1 MPLFNGGF
9 SMNYFKRSFWNFSM
23 ISIPKGMLLFIA
35 TLFLVM
41 GGTGYSLG
49 NFSVLEHNKV
59 VDQNGFIHLFGE
71 IRNISN
77 ETQKTITAHA
87 DFYNKEGRIIG
98 NGSGIA
104 SLRSLNIGKISPFE
118 IVFLDKNH
126 NNQFFNYTLNFTSE
140 AGVDRADDLVVTE
153 LKSRP
158 DIFGY
163 YYVSGRISNIGNDTA
178 TNVLAIAS
186 FFDNNDKMIGLS
198 SAITEPSNMTLHSTS
213 SFTIVMDD
221 KLHSSKIRN
230 YSLIADSDQYA
241 SR

>member
-1 MPLFNGGF
+1 
-9 SMNYFKRSFWNFSM
+9 
-23 ISIPKGMLLFIA
+23 MLLFVA
-35 TLFLVM
+35 TLFLFI
-41 GGTGYSLG
+41 GGTGYSLE

-87 DFYNKEGRIIG
+87 DFYDKEGRIIG

-118 IVFLDKNH
+118 IVFLDGNY

-140 AGVDRADDLVVTE
+140 AGVDRPDDLIVTE

-198 SAITEPSNMTLHSTS
+198 SAIAEPSNMTLHSTS